1 MRNLALADLGSMTTP
16 QALSAGQTMEISSR
30 LEPLFPGSYLRRGSV
45 GLIGGRPGCGAT
57 TLLFSLLSL
66 PTSKGGWAAIVGLEH
81 LGYAAATG
89 LGVDLG
95 RVVTVQCLPQEAVD
109 AASVMLDGFD
119 LVVIGPVRDSVRARR
134 LAEKARRERSVLI
147 VFSRSGRPAWPERS
161 DFSLF
166 AGGSLWTPGPLDAL
180 GSRSMAVE
188 VGASKR
194 GPARTARLAAS

>member
-1 MRNLALADLGSMTTP
+1 MGNLALADLRSITTP
-16 QALSAGQTMEISSR
+16 QALAVGQTMEVSSW

-45 GLIGGRPGCGAT
+45 GLIGGMPGSGAT

-66 PTSKGGWAAIVGLEH
+66 PTSKGSWAAVVGLEH
-81 LGYAAATG
+81 LGYAAAAG

-95 RVVTVQCLPQEAVD
+95 RVVTVQCPAQEAADV
-109 AASVMLDGFD
+109 ASVMLDGFD
-119 LVVIGPVRDSVRARR
+119 LVVMGPLRDAVRARR
-134 LAEKARRERSVLI
+134 LVEKARRERSVLI

-166 AGGSLWTPGPLDAL
+166 AGGSLWTSEPLDPL
-180 GSRSMAVE
+180 GSRSVMVE

-194 GPARTARLAAS
+194 APGHTARLVAP

>member
-1 MRNLALADLGSMTTP
+1 MANLALADLRSITTP
-16 QALSAGQTMEISSR
+16 QALSAGQTMELSSW

-45 GLIGGRPGCGAT
+45 GLIGGAPGNGAT

-66 PTSKGGWAAIVGLEH
+66 PTSKGSWAAIVGLQH

-95 RVVTVQCLPQEAVD
+95 RVVTVQCLPQETAEV
-109 AASVMLDGFD
+109 ASVMMDGFD
-119 LVVIGPVRDSVRARR
+119 LVVVGPVRDSLRARR

-147 VFSRSGRPAWPERS
+147 VFSRTGRPAWPERS

-166 AGGSLWTPGPLDAL
+166 AGGSLWTPAPLDEL

-194 GPARTARLAAS
+194 GPARTARLAAP